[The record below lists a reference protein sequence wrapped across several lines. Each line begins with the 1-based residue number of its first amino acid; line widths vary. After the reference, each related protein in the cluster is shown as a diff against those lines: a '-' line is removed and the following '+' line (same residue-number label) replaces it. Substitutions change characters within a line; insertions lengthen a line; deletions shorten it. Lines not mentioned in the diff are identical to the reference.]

1 MVPARTKQAAV
12 PASVFPKNRN
22 LIIIKRRKMNFIR
35 EHRIGMIVF
44 ILGIIFM
51 ILGAARGETEVV
63 FRKAVNIC
71 MECIGL
77 G

>member
-1 MVPARTKQAAV
+1 MSFFRRNRAAV
-12 PASVFPKNRN
+12 ITLAFAVLF
-22 LIIIKRRKMNFIR
+22 LAQ
-35 EHRIGMIVF
+35 GV
-44 ILGIIFM
+44 L
-51 ILGAARGETEVV
+51 RGETQIV

>member
-1 MVPARTKQAAV
+1 MSFLRRNRASAVLLAAAV
-12 PASVFPKNRN
+12 LCLA
-22 LIIIKRRKMNFIR
+22 
-35 EHRIGMIVF
+35 
-44 ILGIIFM
+44 LGVW
-51 ILGAARGETEVV
+51 RGETETV

>member
-1 MVPARTKQAAV
+1 MSFLKKNAPALTLLVIGALFLMAGV
-12 PASVFPKNRN
+12 W
-22 LIIIKRRKMNFIR
+22 R
-35 EHRIGMIVF
+35 E
-44 ILGIIFM
+44 
-51 ILGAARGETEVV
+51 ETEQV

>member
-1 MVPARTKQAAV
+1 MSFLRKNRSAAAV
-12 PASVFPKNRN
+12 L
-22 LIIIKRRKMNFIR
+22 LI
-35 EHRIGMIVF
+35 GLLVVAV
-44 ILGIIFM
+44 GVW
-51 ILGAARGETEVV
+51 RGEVEVV

>member
-1 MVPARTKQAAV
+1 MSFLKQNRAALLLLLAGAV
-12 PASVFPKNRN
+12 CVA
-22 LIIIKRRKMNFIR
+22 
-35 EHRIGMIVF
+35 IGVW
-44 ILGIIFM
+44 
-51 ILGAARGETEVV
+51 RGQAETV

>member
-1 MVPARTKQAAV
+1 MSFLRRNRATVITLAIAALFLAQGV
-12 PASVFPKNRN
+12 
-22 LIIIKRRKMNFIR
+22 LR
-35 EHRIGMIVF
+35 E
-44 ILGIIFM
+44 
-51 ILGAARGETEVV
+51 ETQIV

>member
-1 MVPARTKQAAV
+1 MGFIKNNKTALILIFLAV
-12 PASVFPKNRN
+12 A
-22 LIIIKRRKMNFIR
+22 FIA
-35 EHRIGMIVF
+35 IGVW
-44 ILGIIFM
+44 
-51 ILGAARGETEVV
+51 RGELETV

>member
-1 MVPARTKQAAV
+1 MSFQRKNRSAAAV
-12 PASVFPKNRN
+12 L
-22 LIIIKRRKMNFIR
+22 LIGLLFVAV
-35 EHRIGMIVF
+35 GVW
-44 ILGIIFM
+44 
-51 ILGAARGETEVV
+51 RGEVEVV

>member
-1 MVPARTKQAAV
+1 MSFLRRNRAAV
-12 PASVFPKNRN
+12 ALLAAAV
-22 LIIIKRRKMNFIR
+22 LCLA
-35 EHRIGMIVF
+35 
-44 ILGIIFM
+44 LGVW
-51 ILGAARGETEVV
+51 RVETETV

>member
-1 MVPARTKQAAV
+1 MSLIKNNKAALLLLV
-12 PASVFPKNRN
+12 VGVAF
-22 LIIIKRRKMNFIR
+22 LA
-35 EHRIGMIVF
+35 IGVW
-44 ILGIIFM
+44 
-51 ILGAARGETEVV
+51 RGEVEII

>member
-1 MVPARTKQAAV
+1 MTFLRR
-12 PASVFPKNRN
+12 NRVAIA
-22 LIIIKRRKMNFIR
+22 LLLLAFAFLV
-35 EHRIGMIVF
+35 IGIW
-44 ILGIIFM
+44 
-51 ILGAARGETEVV
+51 RGEADTV

>member
-1 MVPARTKQAAV
+1 MSFLRRNRVAAV
-12 PASVFPKNRN
+12 LLAAAV
-22 LIIIKRRKMNFIR
+22 LCLA
-35 EHRIGMIVF
+35 
-44 ILGIIFM
+44 LGVW
-51 ILGAARGETEVV
+51 RGETETV

>member
-1 MVPARTKQAAV
+1 MLCLKKNYISFALIAA
-12 PASVFPKNRN
+12 
-22 LIIIKRRKMNFIR
+22 
-35 EHRIGMIVF
+35 
-44 ILGIIFM
+44 GIICLA
-51 ILGAARGETEVV
+51 LGVWQEETELV

>member
-1 MVPARTKQAAV
+1 MSFLRKNRSAAAV
-12 PASVFPKNRN
+12 L
-22 LIIIKRRKMNFIR
+22 LIGLLFVAV
-35 EHRIGMIVF
+35 GVW
-44 ILGIIFM
+44 
-51 ILGAARGETEVV
+51 RGEVEVV

>member
-1 MVPARTKQAAV
+1 MSFLRRNRAAAV
-12 PASVFPKNRN
+12 LLAAAV
-22 LIIIKRRKMNFIR
+22 LCLA
-35 EHRIGMIVF
+35 
-44 ILGIIFM
+44 LGVW
-51 ILGAARGETEVV
+51 RGENETV

>member
-1 MVPARTKQAAV
+1 MSFLRR
-12 PASVFPKNRN
+12 NRIA
-22 LIIIKRRKMNFIR
+22 L
-35 EHRIGMIVF
+35 
-44 ILGIIFM
+44 LLIFM
-51 ILGAARGETEVV
+51 GIAFLVIGVWRDEAQTV

>member
-1 MVPARTKQAAV
+1 MSFLRKNKAAV
-12 PASVFPKNRN
+12 AVLLMGAVFVAV
-22 LIIIKRRKMNFIR
+22 
-35 EHRIGMIVF
+35 GV
-44 ILGIIFM
+44 G
-51 ILGAARGETEVV
+51 RGEVEVV

>member
-1 MVPARTKQAAV
+1 MSFLRKNRSAAAV
-12 PASVFPKNRN
+12 L
-22 LIIIKRRKMNFIR
+22 LIGLLFVVV
-35 EHRIGMIVF
+35 GVW
-44 ILGIIFM
+44 
-51 ILGAARGETEVV
+51 RGEVEVV

>member
-1 MVPARTKQAAV
+1 VSFLRRNRTACILVLVAV
-12 PASVFPKNRN
+12 LFLA
-22 LIIIKRRKMNFIR
+22 
-35 EHRIGMIVF
+35 
-44 ILGIIFM
+44 LGVW
-51 ILGAARGETEVV
+51 RGETEVV

>member
-1 MVPARTKQAAV
+1 MSFLRRNRTAVVLLAVAALFLV
-12 PASVFPKNRN
+12 
-22 LIIIKRRKMNFIR
+22 
-35 EHRIGMIVF
+35 
-44 ILGIIFM
+44 LGVM
-51 ILGAARGETEVV
+51 RGEQEIV

>member
-1 MVPARTKQAAV
+1 MSFLRC
-12 PASVFPKNRN
+12 NRIAI
-22 LIIIKRRKMNFIR
+22 LLLFIG
-35 EHRIGMIVF
+35 IAF
-44 ILGIIFM
+44 LALGVWRDE
-51 ILGAARGETEVV
+51 AQTV

>member
-1 MVPARTKQAAV
+1 MSFLRRNRAAV
-12 PASVFPKNRN
+12 ITLAVAVLF
-22 LIIIKRRKMNFIR
+22 LGLGVLR
-35 EHRIGMIVF
+35 E
-44 ILGIIFM
+44 
-51 ILGAARGETEVV
+51 ETQIV

>member
-1 MVPARTKQAAV
+1 MAA
-12 PASVFPKNRN
+12 FLRKNRWAI
-22 LIIIKRRKMNFIR
+22 LVLVIGLLFIA
-35 EHRIGMIVF
+35 IGVR
-44 ILGIIFM
+44 
-51 ILGAARGETEVV
+51 RGEVETV

>member
-1 MVPARTKQAAV
+1 MGKLLRKNRVAVLCLLAAAV
-12 PASVFPKNRN
+12 F
-22 LIIIKRRKMNFIR
+22 L
-35 EHRIGMIVF
+35 
-44 ILGIIFM
+44 ILGVW
-51 ILGAARGETEVV
+51 RGETEIV

>member
-1 MVPARTKQAAV
+1 MSFLKKNAPALTL
-12 PASVFPKNRN
+12 
-22 LIIIKRRKMNFIR
+22 LIIAALFLVMGVRR
-35 EHRIGMIVF
+35 E
-44 ILGIIFM
+44 
-51 ILGAARGETEVV
+51 ETEQV

>member
-1 MVPARTKQAAV
+1 MTLLKRNRVAAALLLLAAV
-12 PASVFPKNRN
+12 CLA
-22 LIIIKRRKMNFIR
+22 
-35 EHRIGMIVF
+35 
-44 ILGIIFM
+44 LGVW
-51 ILGAARGETEVV
+51 RGETEIV

>member
-1 MVPARTKQAAV
+1 MSFLRKNRSAAAV
-12 PASVFPKNRN
+12 L
-22 LIIIKRRKMNFIR
+22 LIGLLFVTV
-35 EHRIGMIVF
+35 GVW
-44 ILGIIFM
+44 
-51 ILGAARGETEVV
+51 RGEVEVV

>member
-1 MVPARTKQAAV
+1 MSFLRRNRAAV
-12 PASVFPKNRN
+12 ITLAVAILF
-22 LIIIKRRKMNFIR
+22 LTQGVLR
-35 EHRIGMIVF
+35 E
-44 ILGIIFM
+44 
-51 ILGAARGETEVV
+51 ETQIV